1 MDPPFPAPAST
12 PRTAADDRGFYR
24 SPQRVALLS
33 LCAPVTYELWWL
45 WQLFQFTNR
54 ERFPRTRAFWWLLVP
69 FYNFYVLYQQLDD
82 VKKALESQAS
92 SIRFSSAGVTWLLIL
107 ATVIT
112 NVSSRL
118 SGLAELT
125 LFAVSSV
132 LLAAGAF
139 LAQQA
144 ANRYQELRYPGRPL
158 QQMTA
163 GEWIA
168 TGIGVAFLLLV
179 VLGSFQPV

>member
-1 MDPPFPAPAST
+1 
-12 PRTAADDRGFYR
+12 
-24 SPQRVALLS
+24 
-33 LCAPVTYELWWL
+33 
-45 WQLFQFTNR
+45 
-54 ERFPRTRAFWWLLVP
+54 LVP

-82 VKKALESQAS
+82 LKKALESHAS
-92 SIRFSSAGVTWLLIL
+92 AVRFSSAGVASLLIL

-118 SGLAELT
+118 SGLADLT
-125 LFAVSSV
+125 VFAVGSV

-139 LAQQA
+139 LTQQA
-144 ANRYQELRYPGRPL
+144 ANGYQELRYPGRPL
-158 QQMTA
+158 QGITA